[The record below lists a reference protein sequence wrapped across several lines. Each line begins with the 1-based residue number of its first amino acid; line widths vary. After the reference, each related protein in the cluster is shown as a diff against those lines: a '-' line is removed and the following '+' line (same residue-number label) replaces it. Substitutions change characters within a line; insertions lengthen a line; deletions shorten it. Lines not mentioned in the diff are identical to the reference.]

1 MLGIDCK
8 HWDLVIISGGRG
20 RGRSVNSDTVSI
32 LHLGDEALVPALD
45 IYGRII
51 LGLHS
56 PVVVGL
62 PLLFFSFFF
71 SFFFFSFFWFLISF
85 VMNETAGISE
95 FMLHEKEVAKLNIC
109 SMCLS

>member
-1 MLGIDCK
+1 MLTQT
-8 HWDLVIISGGRG
+8 L
-20 RGRSVNSDTVSI
+20 SI

-62 PLLFFSFFF
+62 PLLFFFF
-71 SFFFFSFFWFLISF
+71 SFFGSLL
-85 VMNETAGISE
+85 V
-95 FMLHEKEVAKLNIC
+95 LL
-109 SMCLS
+109 

>member
-1 MLGIDCK
+1 MCIDCK

-20 RGRSVNSDTVSI
+20 RGRSVNSDTVLV

-62 PLLFFSFFF
+62 PLRY
-71 SFFFFSFFWFLISF
+71 FFFFFFFWFLISF
-85 VMNETAGISE
+85 VMNETAGIAE
-95 FMLHEKEVAKLNIC
+95 FMLHEKAVAKLNIC

>member
-1 MLGIDCK
+1 MCIDCE

-20 RGRSVNSDTVSI
+20 RGRSDNSDTVSI

-45 IYGRII
+45 IYGRVI

-62 PLLFFSFFF
+62 PLL
-71 SFFFFSFFWFLISF
+71 FFFSFFWFLISF

-95 FMLHEKEVAKLNIC
+95 FMLHEKAVAKLNIC